1 VRETLSCLTDTRMR
15 GMDGT
20 ELAVEAREL
29 RPGLKVIFTSGHTGN
44 PLSISPLTAEPFR
57 RQLLSEL
64 VAKTLAR

>member
-20 ELAVEAREL
+20 ELAVEARKL
-29 RPGLKVIFTSGHTGN
+29 RPALKVIFTSGYTGK
-44 PLSISPLTAEPFR
+44 PLSISPLIAKPFR

-64 VAKTLAR
+64 VAKTLAH